1 VKSLHSALPHERS
14 TRTWTS
20 RLRRLSC
27 RSLHVEREVPLTKPY
42 ITCQQLID
50 FIAQYRDQELSSH
63 ERVEFERHLAVCPSC
78 VAYLRTYEQTVLLA
92 KASAGDPVPEEIP
105 EPLVKAILEARR
117 KPEA

>member
-1 VKSLHSALPHERS
+1 
-14 TRTWTS
+14 
-20 RLRRLSC
+20 
-27 RSLHVEREVPLTKPY
+27 
-42 ITCQQLID
+42 
-50 FIAQYRDQELSSH
+50 
-63 ERVEFERHLAVCPSC
+63 VEFERHLAVCPSC